1 VSKESN
7 WEEFELKFG
16 RESKG
21 GEDEEDVEKEDGR
34 GSERL
39 IAERGD
45 E

>member
-1 VSKESN
+1 VSKEIN

-21 GEDEEDVEKEDGR
+21 GEDEEADEKEDGR

>member
-1 VSKESN
+1 MKCQKRVIGKN
-7 WEEFELKFG
+7 LKFG

-39 IAERGD
+39 ITERGD